1 MFGSIPFILIILPL
15 LSQLLFGTFAIFK
28 PGSFK
33 FKKVLILNILLQIVC
48 SVISLYTAT
57 TNFSRF
63 HDEHP
68 DVTRCG
74 MPLLAIAALI
84 LFTFLVVLVVIII
97 QYFIKRWREN
107 KSKRGISQN

>member
-15 LSQLLFGTFAIFK
+15 LSQLLFGTFAIVK

-33 FKKVLILNILLQIVC
+33 FKKVFILNVLLQIVC

-68 DVTRCG
+68 DITRCG

-84 LFTFLVVLVVIII
+84 LLTFLILLVVIII
-97 QYFIKRWREN
+97 QFLVKRWREN

>member
-15 LSQLLFGTFAIFK
+15 LSQLLFGTFAIVK

-33 FKKVLILNILLQIVC
+33 FKKVFILNVLLQIVC
-48 SVISLYTAT
+48 SVISFYTAT

-68 DVTRCG
+68 DITRCG

-84 LFTFLVVLVVIII
+84 LLTFLILLVVIII
-97 QYFIKRWREN
+97 QFLVKRWREN

>member
-15 LSQLLFGTFAIFK
+15 LSQLLFGTFAIIK

-33 FKKVLILNILLQIVC
+33 FKKVFILNVLLQIVC

-68 DVTRCG
+68 DITRCG

-84 LFTFLVVLVVIII
+84 LLTFLILLVVIII
-97 QYFIKRWREN
+97 QFLVKRWREN